1 MKKSFKFLGYALGII
16 LSLGLI
22 AFLVYQSKDSFVKIW
37 RGVQTEY
44 LFLSVLSSALIYV
57 AMGLSLYEVLRI
69 MGRKIGKGAA
79 IGIALVSTT
88 VNYVVSS
95 LGVSGFALRAH
106 LLNRRR
112 VPFGTCVTASIVI
125 TVLLYF
131 VLAIIIL
138 QGSVLM
144 LFNSSATTLQIL
156 KNFTLI
162 VVMCGVC
169 AAITAFLF
177 NNEWRS
183 KWVRKIF
190 RLMNKVLYRVF
201 RALIPKGKYDDFVD
215 QLDEGIDLIHKK
227 KNKLTGTIIYVCMDW
242 LFTILVLFF
251 AFRAV
256 GVHISAGV
264 LVAGFAVGM
273 VTTLIPIL
281 PGGLGAME
289 LAMTAVFSQMGVDWD
304 AALMAT
310 LIYRVVYYVLPGIV
324 SIFIYWGLQLSASPQ
339 NCGPRQK
346 SKSKGALAHEG
357 KN

>member
-1 MKKSFKFLGYALGII
+1 MKKPVKYLLYALGI
-16 LSLGLI
+16 LFSLGIIGLLI
-22 AFLVYQSKDSFVKIW
+22 YQAKDSFVKIW
-37 RGVQTEY
+37 REVSTEY
-44 LFLSVLSSALIYV
+44 LALSVLSSVLIYV
-57 AMGLSLYEVLRI
+57 AMGMSLYEVLRI
-69 MGRKIGKGAA
+69 MGRKIGRGAA
-79 IGIALVSTT
+79 VGIALVSTT

-112 VPFGTCVTASIVI
+112 VPFGMCVTASIVI

-138 QGSVLM
+138 QGSILM
-144 LFNSSATTLQIL
+144 CINSSATTMQLL
-156 KNFTLI
+156 KNFILI
-162 VVMCGVC
+162 VVMCVVC
-169 AAITAFLF
+169 AVVTAFLF

-183 KWVRKIF
+183 KWVRRIF
-190 RLMNKVLYRVF
+190 RLINKVLFHVF

-227 KNKLTGTIIYVCMDW
+227 KNKLTWTIIYVCADW
-242 LFTILVLFF
+242 LFTILVLYF

-256 GVHISAGV
+256 GVHITAGV

-273 VTTLIPIL
+273 VTTLIPLL

-289 LAMTAVFSQMGVDWD
+289 LAMTAVYAQMGINWD

-310 LIYRVVYYVLPGIV
+310 LIYRVVYYILPGIV
-324 SIFIYWGLQLSASPQ
+324 SIFIYWGLQLSEA
-339 NCGPRQK
+339 PR
-346 SKSKGALAHEG
+346 SKKNKRLPG
-357 KN
+357 KVS

>member
-1 MKKSFKFLGYALGII
+1 MKKTLKFLLYSLGIVFSVGI
-16 LSLGLI
+16 I
-22 AFLVYQSKDSFVKIW
+22 VVMVYQTRDSFVKIW
-37 RGVQTEY
+37 QGVSTCF
-44 LFLSVLSSALIYV
+44 LFLSLASSVLIYV

-69 MGRKIGKGAA
+69 MGKRISKSAA

-106 LLNRRR
+106 LLSRRR
-112 VPFGTCVTASIVI
+112 VPFGMCVTASIVI

-131 VLAIIIL
+131 VLAMIIL

-144 LFNSSATTLQIL
+144 LFNSSATTMQLV
-156 KNFTLI
+156 KNFALI
-162 VVMCGVC
+162 VIMCAVC
-169 AAITAFLF
+169 VVVTAFLF

-183 KWVRKIF
+183 KWLRKTF
-190 RLMNKVLYRVF
+190 RMINKVLYHVF
-201 RALIPKGKYDDFVD
+201 RALISKGKYDTFMD

-227 KNKLTGTIIYVCMDW
+227 KKKLTSTIVYVCADW
-242 LFTILVLFF
+242 LFTILVLYF

-256 GVHISAGV
+256 GVHITAGV

-273 VTTLIPIL
+273 VTTLIPLL

-289 LAMTAVFSQMGVDWD
+289 LAMTAVYSQMGIDWD

-310 LIYRVVYYVLPGIV
+310 LIYRVVYYIIPGII
-324 SIFIYWGLQLSASPQ
+324 SIFIYWGLQLSTPPSARKKKLGEGFS
-339 NCGPRQK
+339 
-346 SKSKGALAHEG
+346 HERTY
-357 KN
+357 

>member
-1 MKKSFKFLGYALGII
+1 MKKPVKYLLYVLGILLSLGII
-16 LSLGLI
+16 GL
-22 AFLVYQSKDSFVKIW
+22 LVYQAKDSFIKIW
-37 RGVQTEY
+37 REVSTKY
-44 LFLSVLSSALIYV
+44 LFLSLLSSVLIYV
-57 AMGLSLYEVLRI
+57 AMGMSLYEVLRI
-69 MGRKIGKGAA
+69 MGRKIGRGAA
-79 IGIALVSTT
+79 VGIALVSTT

-112 VPFGTCVTASIVI
+112 VPFGMCVTASIVI

-144 LFNSSATTLQIL
+144 CINSSATTMQLV
-156 KNFTLI
+156 KNFILI
-162 VVMCGVC
+162 VVMCVIC
-169 AAITAFLF
+169 AAVTAFLF

-183 KWVRKIF
+183 KWVRRIF
-190 RLMNKVLYRVF
+190 RLINKVLFHVF
-201 RALIPKGKYDDFVD
+201 RALIPKGRYDDFVD

-227 KNKLTGTIIYVCMDW
+227 KKKLTWTIIYVCADW
-242 LFTILVLFF
+242 LFTILVLYF

-256 GVHISAGV
+256 GVHITAGV

-273 VTTLIPIL
+273 VTTLIPLL

-289 LAMTAVFSQMGVDWD
+289 LAMTAVYAQMGINWD

-310 LIYRVVYYVLPGIV
+310 LIYRVVYYILPGIV
-324 SIFIYWGLQLSASPQ
+324 SIFIYWGLQLSEL
-339 NCGPRQK
+339 PRSRK
-346 SKSKGALAHEG
+346 NKRLPG
-357 KN
+357 KIPGKVS

>member
-1 MKKSFKFLGYALGII
+1 MKKPLKILLYVLGAFLSVGII
-16 LSLGLI
+16 AVML
-22 AFLVYQSKDSFVKIW
+22 YQTRDSFVKIW
-37 RGVQTEY
+37 QGVSTRY
-44 LFLSVLSSALIYV
+44 LFLSLFSSVLIYA
-57 AMGLSLYEVLRI
+57 AMGMSLYEVLRI
-69 MGRKIGKGAA
+69 MGRRVSKSAA

-112 VPFGTCVTASIVI
+112 VPFGMCVTASIVI

-131 VLAIIIL
+131 VLAVIIL

-144 LFNSSATTLQIL
+144 FFNSSATTMQIL
-156 KNFTLI
+156 KNFLLI
-162 VVMCGVC
+162 VAMCAVC
-169 AAITAFLF
+169 VLITAFLF

-183 KWVRKIF
+183 KWLRKIF
-190 RLMNKVLYRVF
+190 RMINKVLYHVF
-201 RALIPKGKYDDFVD
+201 RALIPKGKYDDFMD

-227 KNKLTGTIIYVCMDW
+227 KKKLTMTIVYVCADW
-242 LFTILVLFF
+242 LFTILVLYF

-256 GVHISAGV
+256 GIHITAGV

-289 LAMTAVFSQMGVDWD
+289 LAMTAVYAQMGIDWD
-304 AALMAT
+304 SALMAT
-310 LIYRVVYYVLPGIV
+310 LIYRVVYYVIPGII
-324 SIFIYWGLQLSASPQ
+324 SIFIYWGLQLSSPAAPRKKKTSQGAS
-339 NCGPRQK
+339 
-346 SKSKGALAHEG
+346 L
-357 KN
+357 

>member
-1 MKKSFKFLGYALGII
+1 MKKPVKYLLYALGI
-16 LSLGLI
+16 LFSLGIIGLLI
-22 AFLVYQSKDSFVKIW
+22 YQAKDSFVKIW
-37 RGVQTEY
+37 REVSTEY
-44 LFLSVLSSALIYV
+44 LALSVLSSAFIYV
-57 AMGLSLYEVLRI
+57 AMGMSLYEVLRI
-69 MGRKIGKGAA
+69 MGRKIGRGAA
-79 IGIALVSTT
+79 VGIALVSTT

-112 VPFGTCVTASIVI
+112 VPFGMCVTASIVI

-138 QGSVLM
+138 QGSILM
-144 LFNSSATTLQIL
+144 CINSSATTMQLL
-156 KNFTLI
+156 KNFILI
-162 VVMCGVC
+162 VVMCVVC
-169 AAITAFLF
+169 AVVTAFLF

-183 KWVRKIF
+183 KWVRRIF
-190 RLMNKVLYRVF
+190 RLINKVLFHVF

-227 KNKLTGTIIYVCMDW
+227 KNKLTWTIIYVCADW
-242 LFTILVLFF
+242 LFTILVLYF

-256 GVHISAGV
+256 GVHITAGV

-273 VTTLIPIL
+273 VTTLIPLL

-289 LAMTAVFSQMGVDWD
+289 LAMTAVYAQMGINWD

-310 LIYRVVYYVLPGIV
+310 LIYRVVYYILPGIV
-324 SIFIYWGLQLSASPQ
+324 SIFIYWGLQLSEA
-339 NCGPRQK
+339 PR
-346 SKSKGALAHEG
+346 SKKNKRLPG
-357 KN
+357 KTS

>member
-1 MKKSFKFLGYALGII
+1 MKKPVKYLLYALGI
-16 LSLGLI
+16 LFSLGIIGLLI
-22 AFLVYQSKDSFVKIW
+22 YQAKDSFVKIW
-37 RGVQTEY
+37 REVSTEY
-44 LFLSVLSSALIYV
+44 LALSVLSSAFIYV
-57 AMGLSLYEVLRI
+57 ARGMSLYEVLRI
-69 MGRKIGKGAA
+69 MGRKIGRGAA
-79 IGIALVSTT
+79 VGIALVSTT

-112 VPFGTCVTASIVI
+112 VPFGMCVTASIVI

-138 QGSVLM
+138 QGSILM
-144 LFNSSATTLQIL
+144 CINSSATTMQLL
-156 KNFTLI
+156 KNFILI
-162 VVMCGVC
+162 VVMCVVC
-169 AAITAFLF
+169 AVVTAFLF

-183 KWVRKIF
+183 KWVRRIF
-190 RLMNKVLYRVF
+190 RLINKVLFHVF

-227 KNKLTGTIIYVCMDW
+227 KKKLTWTIIYVCADW
-242 LFTILVLFF
+242 LFTILVLYF

-256 GVHISAGV
+256 GVHITAGV

-273 VTTLIPIL
+273 VTTLIPLL

-289 LAMTAVFSQMGVDWD
+289 LAMTAVYAQMGINWD

-310 LIYRVVYYVLPGIV
+310 LIYRVVYYILPGIV
-324 SIFIYWGLQLSASPQ
+324 SIFIYWGLQLSEA
-339 NCGPRQK
+339 PR
-346 SKSKGALAHEG
+346 SKKNKRLPG
-357 KN
+357 KTS

>member
-1 MKKSFKFLGYALGII
+1 MKKPLKILLYVLGAFLSVGII
-16 LSLGLI
+16 
-22 AFLVYQSKDSFVKIW
+22 AVMVYQTRDSFVKIW
-37 RGVQTEY
+37 QGVSTRY
-44 LFLSVLSSALIYV
+44 LFLSLLSSVLIYI
-57 AMGLSLYEVLRI
+57 AMGMSLYEVLRI
-69 MGRKIGKGAA
+69 MGRRVSKSAA

-112 VPFGTCVTASIVI
+112 VPFGMCVTASIVI

-131 VLAIIIL
+131 VLAVIIL

-144 LFNSSATTLQIL
+144 FFNSSATTMQIL
-156 KNFTLI
+156 KNFLLI
-162 VVMCGVC
+162 VAMCAVC
-169 AAITAFLF
+169 VLITAFLF

-183 KWVRKIF
+183 KWLRKIF
-190 RLMNKVLYRVF
+190 RMINKVLYHVF
-201 RALIPKGKYDDFVD
+201 RALIPKGKYDDFMD

-227 KNKLTGTIIYVCMDW
+227 KKKLTMTIVYVCADW
-242 LFTILVLFF
+242 LFTILVLYF

-256 GVHISAGV
+256 GIHITAGV

-289 LAMTAVFSQMGVDWD
+289 LAMTAVYAQMGIDWD
-304 AALMAT
+304 SALMAT
-310 LIYRVVYYVLPGIV
+310 LIYRVVYYVIPGII
-324 SIFIYWGLQLSASPQ
+324 SIFIYWGLQLSSPAA
-339 NCGPRQK
+339 PRK
-346 SKSKGALAHEG
+346 
-357 KN
+357 KNPPKEFPYERTH

>member
-1 MKKSFKFLGYALGII
+1 MKKPVKYLLYVLGILLSLGII
-16 LSLGLI
+16 GL
-22 AFLVYQSKDSFVKIW
+22 LVYQAKDSFIKIW
-37 RGVQTEY
+37 REVSTKY
-44 LFLSVLSSALIYV
+44 LFLSLLSSVLIYV
-57 AMGLSLYEVLRI
+57 AMGMSLYEVLRI
-69 MGRKIGKGAA
+69 MGRKIGRGAA
-79 IGIALVSTT
+79 VGIALVSTT

-112 VPFGTCVTASIVI
+112 VPFGMCVTASIVI

-144 LFNSSATTLQIL
+144 CINSSATTMQLV
-156 KNFTLI
+156 KNFILI
-162 VVMCGVC
+162 VVMCVIC
-169 AAITAFLF
+169 AAVTAFLF

-183 KWVRKIF
+183 KWVRRIF
-190 RLMNKVLYRVF
+190 RLINKVLFHVF
-201 RALIPKGKYDDFVD
+201 RALIPKGRYDDFVD

-227 KNKLTGTIIYVCMDW
+227 KKKLTWTIIYVCADW
-242 LFTILVLFF
+242 LFTILVLYF

-256 GVHISAGV
+256 GVHITAGV

-273 VTTLIPIL
+273 VTTLIPLL

-289 LAMTAVFSQMGVDWD
+289 LAMTAVYAQMGINWD

-310 LIYRVVYYVLPGIV
+310 LIYRVVYYILPGIV
-324 SIFIYWGLQLSASPQ
+324 SIFIYWGLQLSESPRSRK
-339 NCGPRQK
+339 NKRLP
-346 SKSKGALAHEG
+346 G
-357 KN
+357 KIPGKVS

>member
-1 MKKSFKFLGYALGII
+1 MKKPLKILLYVLGAFLSVGII
-16 LSLGLI
+16 
-22 AFLVYQSKDSFVKIW
+22 AVMVYQTRDSFVKIW
-37 RGVQTEY
+37 QGVSTRY
-44 LFLSVLSSALIYV
+44 LFLSLFSSVLIYA
-57 AMGLSLYEVLRI
+57 AMGMSLYEVLRI
-69 MGRKIGKGAA
+69 MGRRVSKSAA

-112 VPFGTCVTASIVI
+112 VPFGMCVTASIVI

-131 VLAIIIL
+131 VLAVIIL

-144 LFNSSATTLQIL
+144 FFNSSATTMQIL
-156 KNFTLI
+156 KNFLLI
-162 VVMCGVC
+162 VAMCAVC
-169 AAITAFLF
+169 VLITAFLF

-183 KWVRKIF
+183 KWLRKIF
-190 RLMNKVLYRVF
+190 RMINKVLYHVF
-201 RALIPKGKYDDFVD
+201 RALIPKGKYDDFMD

-227 KNKLTGTIIYVCMDW
+227 KKKLTMTIVYVCADW
-242 LFTILVLFF
+242 LFTILVLYF

-256 GVHISAGV
+256 GIHITAGV

-289 LAMTAVFSQMGVDWD
+289 LAMTAVYAQMGIDWD
-304 AALMAT
+304 SALMAA
-310 LIYRVVYYVLPGIV
+310 LIYRVVYYVIPGII
-324 SIFIYWGLQLSASPQ
+324 SIFIYWGLQLSSPAA
-339 NCGPRQK
+339 PRKKKPSQ
-346 SKSKGALAHEG
+346 GVPL
-357 KN
+357 

>member
-1 MKKSFKFLGYALGII
+1 MKKSVKFLIYSLGIVLSLGII
-16 LSLGLI
+16 IL
-22 AFLVYQSKDSFVKIW
+22 LVYQGKDSIVKIW
-37 RGVQTEY
+37 EEVQTKY
-44 LFLSVLSSALIYV
+44 LFLSLLSSALIYV
-57 AMGLSLYEVLRI
+57 AMGMSLHEVLRI
-69 MGRKIGKGAA
+69 MGRRINKGAA

-112 VPFGTCVTASIVI
+112 VPFGMCVTASIVI
-125 TVLLYF
+125 SVLLYF

-144 LFNSSATTLQIL
+144 LFNSSATTMQLL
-156 KNFTLI
+156 KNFSLI
-162 VVMCGVC
+162 LLMCAVC
-169 AAITAFLF
+169 VFITAFLF

-183 KWVRKIF
+183 RWVRKIF
-190 RLMNKVLYRVF
+190 LLLNKILFHVF
-201 RALIPKGKYDDFVD
+201 RALIPKGRYDDFVD

-227 KNKLTGTIIYVCMDW
+227 KKKLTWTIIYVCADW
-242 LFTILVLFF
+242 LFTILVLYF

-273 VTTLIPIL
+273 VTTLIPVL

-289 LAMTAVFSQMGVDWD
+289 LAMTAVFAQMGIDWD
-304 AALMAT
+304 AALTAA
-310 LIYRVVYYVLPGIV
+310 LIYRVVYYILPGIV
-324 SIFIYWGLQLSASPQ
+324 SIFIYWGLQLSET
-339 NCGPRQK
+339 PRK
-346 SKSKGALAHEG
+346 AKKLKEVPFYEG
-357 KN
+357 KH

>member
-1 MKKSFKFLGYALGII
+1 MKKTLKILFYSLGII
-16 LSLGLI
+16 LSLGII
-22 AFLVYQSKDSFVKIW
+22 ALLVYQAKDSFVKIW
-37 RGVQTEY
+37 QEVQTKY
-44 LFLSVLSSALIYV
+44 LFLSLLSSVLIYV
-57 AMGLSLYEVLRI
+57 SMGLSLYEVLRI
-69 MGRKIGKGAA
+69 MGRRINKGAA

-112 VPFGTCVTASIVI
+112 VPFGMCVTASIVI

-131 VLAIIIL
+131 VLAVIIL

-144 LFNSSATTLQIL
+144 FFNSSATTLQIV
-156 KNFTLI
+156 KNFSLI
-162 VVMCGVC
+162 VIMCAVC
-169 AAITAFLF
+169 VVITAFLF

-183 KWVRKIF
+183 RWVRKIF
-190 RLMNKVLYRVF
+190 RLLNKVLFHGF
-201 RALIPKGKYDDFVD
+201 RALISKGKYDDFVD

-227 KNKLTGTIIYVCMDW
+227 KNKLTGTIIYICADW
-242 LFTILVLFF
+242 LFTIFVLYF

-256 GVHISAGV
+256 GVHISTGV

-273 VTTLIPIL
+273 VTTLIPLL

-289 LAMTAVFSQMGVDWD
+289 LAMTAVFAQMGIDWD

-310 LIYRVVYYVLPGIV
+310 LIYRVVYYIIPGII
-324 SIFIYWGLQLSASPQ
+324 SIFIYWGLQLSEPQ
-339 NCGPRQK
+339 RKPKRK
-346 SKSKGALAHEG
+346 EVSYEG
-357 KN
+357 TN

>member
-1 MKKSFKFLGYALGII
+1 MKKPVKYLLYALGI
-16 LSLGLI
+16 LFSLGIIGLLI
-22 AFLVYQSKDSFVKIW
+22 YQAKDSFVKIW
-37 RGVQTEY
+37 REVSTEY
-44 LFLSVLSSALIYV
+44 LALSVLSSVLIYV
-57 AMGLSLYEVLRI
+57 AMGMSLYEVLRI
-69 MGRKIGKGAA
+69 MGRKIGRGAA
-79 IGIALVSTT
+79 VGIALVSTT

-112 VPFGTCVTASIVI
+112 VPFGMCVTASIVI

-138 QGSVLM
+138 QGSILM
-144 LFNSSATTLQIL
+144 CINSSATTMQLL
-156 KNFTLI
+156 KNFILI
-162 VVMCGVC
+162 VVMCVVC
-169 AAITAFLF
+169 AVVTAFLF

-183 KWVRKIF
+183 KWVRRIF
-190 RLMNKVLYRVF
+190 RLINKVLFHVF

-227 KNKLTGTIIYVCMDW
+227 KKKLTWTIIYVCADW
-242 LFTILVLFF
+242 LFTILVLYF

-256 GVHISAGV
+256 GVHITAGV

-273 VTTLIPIL
+273 VTTLIPLL

-289 LAMTAVFSQMGVDWD
+289 LAMTAVYAQMGINWD

-310 LIYRVVYYVLPGIV
+310 LIYRVVYYILPGIV
-324 SIFIYWGLQLSASPQ
+324 SIFIYWGLQLSEA
-339 NCGPRQK
+339 PR
-346 SKSKGALAHEG
+346 SKKNKRLPG
-357 KN
+357 KTS

>member
-1 MKKSFKFLGYALGII
+1 MKKQFKYLFYVLGII
-16 LSLGLI
+16 FSLGLI
-22 AFLVYQSKDSFVKIW
+22 ALLVYQAKDSFVKIW
-37 RGVQTEY
+37 QNVQTKY
-44 LFLSVLSSALIYV
+44 LFLSVLSSVLIYV
-57 AMGLSLYEVLRI
+57 AMGMSLYEVLRI
-69 MGRKIGKGAA
+69 MGRRIGKSAA

-88 VNYVVSS
+88 VNYAVSS
-95 LGVSGFALRAH
+95 LGASGFALRAH

-144 LFNSSATTLQIL
+144 LFHSSTTTVQLL
-156 KNFTLI
+156 KNFGLI
-162 VVMCGVC
+162 VVMCAVC
-169 AAITAFLF
+169 VVVTAFLF

-183 KWVRKIF
+183 KYIRKTF
-190 RLMNKVLYRVF
+190 RLMNKVLF
-201 RALIPKGKYDDFVD
+201 HGFGALIPKGRYDDFMD

-227 KNKLTGTIIYVCMDW
+227 KKKMTWTIIYVCADW

-256 GVHISAGV
+256 GVHIAAGV

-289 LAMTAVFSQMGVDWD
+289 LAMTAVYAQMGIDWD

-310 LIYRVVYYVLPGIV
+310 LIYRVVYYVLPGII
-324 SIFIYWGLQLSASPQ
+324 SIFIYWGLQLSATPYK
-339 NCGPRQK
+339 R
-346 SKSKGALAHEG
+346 LAKEG
-357 KN
+357 YDRKNQ

>member
-1 MKKSFKFLGYALGII
+1 MKKPVKYLLYALGI
-16 LSLGLI
+16 LFSLGIIGLLI
-22 AFLVYQSKDSFVKIW
+22 YQAKDSFVKIW
-37 RGVQTEY
+37 REVSTEY
-44 LFLSVLSSALIYV
+44 LALSVLSSVLIYV
-57 AMGLSLYEVLRI
+57 AMGMSLYEVLRI
-69 MGRKIGKGAA
+69 MGRKIGRGAA
-79 IGIALVSTT
+79 VGIALVSTT

-112 VPFGTCVTASIVI
+112 VPFGMCVTASIVI

-138 QGSVLM
+138 QGSILM
-144 LFNSSATTLQIL
+144 CINSSATTMQLL
-156 KNFTLI
+156 KNFILI
-162 VVMCGVC
+162 VVMCVVC
-169 AAITAFLF
+169 AVVTAFLF

-183 KWVRKIF
+183 KWVRRIF
-190 RLMNKVLYRVF
+190 RLINKVLFHVF

-227 KNKLTGTIIYVCMDW
+227 KKKLTWTIIYVCADW
-242 LFTILVLFF
+242 LFTILVLYF

-256 GVHISAGV
+256 GVHITAGV

-273 VTTLIPIL
+273 VTTLIPLL

-289 LAMTAVFSQMGVDWD
+289 LAMTAVYAQMGINWD

-310 LIYRVVYYVLPGIV
+310 LIYRVVYYILPGIV
-324 SIFIYWGLQLSASPQ
+324 SIFIYWGLQLSEA
-339 NCGPRQK
+339 PR
-346 SKSKGALAHEG
+346 SKKNKRLPG
-357 KN
+357 KVS

>member
-1 MKKSFKFLGYALGII
+1 MKKPVKYLLYSLGILLSLGII
-16 LSLGLI
+16 GL
-22 AFLVYQSKDSFVKIW
+22 LVYQAKDSFIKIW
-37 RGVQTEY
+37 REVSTKY
-44 LFLSVLSSALIYV
+44 LFLSLLSSVLIYV
-57 AMGLSLYEVLRI
+57 SMGMSLYEVLRI
-69 MGRKIGKGAA
+69 MGRKIGRGAA
-79 IGIALVSTT
+79 VGIALVSTT

-112 VPFGTCVTASIVI
+112 VPFGMCVTASIVI

-138 QGSVLM
+138 QGSILM
-144 LFNSSATTLQIL
+144 CINSSATTMQLL
-156 KNFTLI
+156 KNFVLI
-162 VVMCGVC
+162 VVMCVVC
-169 AAITAFLF
+169 AAVTAFLF

-183 KWVRKIF
+183 KWVRRIF
-190 RLMNKVLYRVF
+190 RLINKVLFHVF

-227 KNKLTGTIIYVCMDW
+227 KKKLTWTIIYVCADW
-242 LFTILVLFF
+242 LFTILVLYF

-256 GVHISAGV
+256 GVHITAGV

-273 VTTLIPIL
+273 VTTLIPLL

-289 LAMTAVFSQMGVDWD
+289 LAMTAVYAQMGINWD

-310 LIYRVVYYVLPGIV
+310 LIYRVVYYILPGIV
-324 SIFIYWGLQLSASPQ
+324 SIFIYWGLQLSESP
-339 NCGPRQK
+339 R
-346 SKSKGALAHEG
+346 SKKNKRLPG
-357 KN
+357 KVS

>member
-1 MKKSFKFLGYALGII
+1 MKKPVKYLLYVLGILLSLGII
-16 LSLGLI
+16 GL
-22 AFLVYQSKDSFVKIW
+22 LVYQAKDSFIKIW
-37 RGVQTEY
+37 REVSTKY
-44 LFLSVLSSALIYV
+44 LFLSLLSSVLIYV
-57 AMGLSLYEVLRI
+57 AMGMSLYEVLRI
-69 MGRKIGKGAA
+69 MGRKIGRGAA
-79 IGIALVSTT
+79 VGIALVSTT

-112 VPFGTCVTASIVI
+112 VPFGMCVTASIVI

-144 LFNSSATTLQIL
+144 CINSSATTMQLV
-156 KNFTLI
+156 KNFILI
-162 VVMCGVC
+162 VVMCVIC
-169 AAITAFLF
+169 AAVTAFLF

-183 KWVRKIF
+183 KWVRRIF
-190 RLMNKVLYRVF
+190 RLINKVLFHVF
-201 RALIPKGKYDDFVD
+201 RALIPKGRYDDFVD

-227 KNKLTGTIIYVCMDW
+227 KKKLTWTIIYVCADW
-242 LFTILVLFF
+242 LFTILVLYF

-256 GVHISAGV
+256 GVHITAGV

-273 VTTLIPIL
+273 VTTLIPLL

-289 LAMTAVFSQMGVDWD
+289 LAMTAVYAQMGINWD

-310 LIYRVVYYVLPGIV
+310 LIYRVVYYILPGIV
-324 SIFIYWGLQLSASPQ
+324 SIFIYWGLQLSESP
-339 NCGPRQK
+339 R
-346 SKSKGALAHEG
+346 SKKNKRLPG
-357 KN
+357 KVS

>member
-1 MKKSFKFLGYALGII
+1 MKKTVKYLLYALGI
-16 LSLGLI
+16 LFSLGIIGL
-22 AFLVYQSKDSFVKIW
+22 LVYQAKDSFIKIW
-37 RGVQTEY
+37 REVSTKY
-44 LFLSVLSSALIYV
+44 LFLSLLSSVLIYV
-57 AMGLSLYEVLRI
+57 SMGMSLYEVLHI
-69 MGRKIGKGAA
+69 MGRKIGRGAA
-79 IGIALVSTT
+79 VGIALVSTT

-112 VPFGTCVTASIVI
+112 VPFGMCVTASIVI

-138 QGSVLM
+138 QGSILM
-144 LFNSSATTLQIL
+144 CINSSATTMQLL
-156 KNFTLI
+156 KNFILI
-162 VVMCGVC
+162 VVMCVVC
-169 AAITAFLF
+169 AAVTAFLF

-183 KWVRKIF
+183 KWVRRIF
-190 RLMNKVLYRVF
+190 RLINKVLFHVF

-227 KNKLTGTIIYVCMDW
+227 KKKLTWTIIYVCADW
-242 LFTILVLFF
+242 LFTILVLYF

-256 GVHISAGV
+256 GVHITAGV

-273 VTTLIPIL
+273 VTTLIPLL

-289 LAMTAVFSQMGVDWD
+289 LAMTAVYAQMGINWD

-310 LIYRVVYYVLPGIV
+310 LIYRVVYYILPGIV
-324 SIFIYWGLQLSASPQ
+324 SIFIYWGLQLSESP
-339 NCGPRQK
+339 R
-346 SKSKGALAHEG
+346 SKKNKRLPG
-357 KN
+357 KIPGKVS

>member
-1 MKKSFKFLGYALGII
+1 MKKPVKYLLYAVGILLSLGII
-16 LSLGLI
+16 GLLI
-22 AFLVYQSKDSFVKIW
+22 YQAKDSFVKIW
-37 RGVQTEY
+37 REVSTQY
-44 LFLSVLSSALIYV
+44 LLLSLFSSVLIYV
-57 AMGLSLYEVLRI
+57 AMGMSLYEVLRI
-69 MGRKIGKGAA
+69 MGRRIGRGAA
-79 IGIALVSTT
+79 VGIALVSTT

-112 VPFGTCVTASIVI
+112 VPFGMCVTASIVI

-138 QGSVLM
+138 QGSILM
-144 LFNSSATTLQIL
+144 CINNSATTMQLL
-156 KNFTLI
+156 KNFILI
-162 VVMCGVC
+162 VVMCVVC
-169 AAITAFLF
+169 AAVTAFLF

-183 KWVRKIF
+183 KWVRRIF
-190 RLMNKVLYRVF
+190 RLLNKVLYHVF

-227 KNKLTGTIIYVCMDW
+227 KNKLTGAIIYVCADW
-242 LFTILVLFF
+242 LFTILVLYF

-256 GVHISAGV
+256 GVHITAGV

-273 VTTLIPIL
+273 VTTLIPLL

-289 LAMTAVFSQMGVDWD
+289 LAMTAVYSQMGINWD

-310 LIYRVVYYVLPGIV
+310 LIYRVVYYILPGIV
-324 SIFIYWGLQLSASPQ
+324 SIFIYWGLQLSEA
-339 NCGPRQK
+339 PR
-346 SKSKGALAHEG
+346 SKKNKRLPGALQ
-357 KN
+357 